1 MKRTVLVAMTAMLTL
16 TNTSAQE
23 KYSWQDPKMPTADR
37 VENLLG
43 MLKPDEKVG
52 LMMNKSASVDRLG
65 IPSYNWWSEACH
77 GVRQGGYTVYPQ
89 PIGMAAAFN
98 AQLVYDVFSQ
108 VSDEAR
114 ANWNRSDHNQFNV
127 PQGVTYY
134 PGNPELTFWCPNV
147 NIFRDPRWGRGQETC
162 GEDPYMNAVLGL
174 QTVLGMQG
182 NDPHYLKTHACAKHY
197 AVHSGPEPLRHSM
210 NVEPTNRDLWETYLP
225 AFKTL
230 VKKGNVR
237 EVMCAYQRFEGK
249 PCCTS
254 DRLLIDILR
263 NKWGYDGL
271 VVTDCDAINNFF
283 NRGQHETHKD
293 PLSASVDAVLNGTDL
308 ECGKVFMNLAD
319 GLKQG
324 LIKESDLDQHLR
336 RTLTGRFELGMFD
349 PAEMLPWA
357 NIPASNISS
366 EEHDQLATQAA
377 RESMV
382 LLENNKGV
390 LPLSK
395 NIRTLAVLGPNADDV
410 ELLNGNYGGTPTE
423 AHQHSLLS
431 GIKDVLPNTKI
442 IYHKACELNDEYT
455 TIHHL
460 QDFNGGKGVLVEF
473 WNDKDTNFENPD
485 KSGYYNELNFSTFG
499 AWGFAEGINNDNL
512 AVRISGKFTATF
524 TGEMKYTLMTDNGYV
539 LKVNGQVVEEN
550 KGGGGRRGF
559 GFGRRG
565 VEYKSFPVEQGKDY
579 DVVIEYRRG
588 NGQFAM
594 LRGDIC
600 ERKLADFTD
609 LSNEVKQADAIVI
622 IGGISAR
629 MEGEGGDKQTIELP
643 KVQQLLLQAMHK
655 TGKPVVFVNC
665 SGSAIAFGSVEGQY
679 DALLQAWYPGQGG
692 AKALAEVLFGDY
704 NPGGKLPVTFYRSND
719 DLPDFMDYSM
729 KNRTYRYFTGQ
740 PQYAF
745 GYGLSYTTF
754 SVGQG
759 KLSAKSMKKNGKVT
773 VTVPVTNTGK
783 REGTETVQ
791 VYVKRLGDEGA
802 PIKALKGF
810 QKLSLKAGETK
821 TATIALD
828 GEAFEY
834 YDEAIDEL
842 SVKPGQYKI
851 LYGTSSLDKDLKSFD
866 FTVK

>member
-1 MKRTVLVAMTAMLTL
+1 MAVTAMLT
-16 TNTSAQE
+16 TAATAQV
-23 KYSWQDPKMPTADR
+23 KYPFQDPSLSNKER
-37 VENLLG
+37 VENLLS
-43 MLKPDEKVG
+43 LLTPDEKVG
-52 LMMNKSASVDRLG
+52 LMMNKSVSVDRLG

-114 ANWNRSDHNQFNV
+114 ANWNRTDHNDPKLFNV

-162 GEDPYMNAVLGL
+162 GEDPYMNAVLGV

-182 NDPHYLKTHACAKHY
+182 NNDKYFKTHACAKHY

-225 AFKTL
+225 AFKAL
-230 VKKGNVR
+230 VKKANVR

-263 NKWGYDGL
+263 NKWGYDAIVL
-271 VVTDCDAINNFF
+271 TDCDAINNFY
-283 NRGQHETHKD
+283 NKGQHETHD
-293 PLSASVDAVLNGTDL
+293 GPLSASVDAVLNGTDL
-308 ECGKVFMNLAD
+308 ECGKVFMSLAE
-319 GLKQG
+319 GLKKG
-324 LIKESDLDQHLR
+324 MIKESDLDKHLR
-336 RTLTGRFELGMFD
+336 YTLMGRFELGMFD

-357 NIPASNISS
+357 SIPASNISS
-366 EEHDQLATQAA
+366 EEHDALATQAA

-382 LLENNKGV
+382 LLENKSAV

-395 NIRTLAVLGPNADDV
+395 DIKTLAVIGPNADDV
-410 ELLNGNYGGTPTE
+410 ELLNGNYGGTPTDN
-423 AHQHSLLS
+423 HKHSLLE
-431 GIKDVLPNTKI
+431 GIKAALPNTKI
-442 IYHKACELNDEYT
+442 IYEKACELNDEYT
-455 TIHHL
+455 TVHHL
-460 QDFNGGKGVLVEF
+460 QDFNGGKGIKVEF
-473 WNDKDTNFENPD
+473 FNNKELAGEPAKTD
-485 KSGYYNELNFSTFG
+485 YYNELNFSTFG
-499 AWGFAEGINNDNL
+499 AWGFAQGVNRDTL
-512 AVRISGKFTATF
+512 SVRLSGQYVSTF
-524 TGEMKYTLMTDNGYV
+524 TGEMKYTLTTDNGYV
-539 LKVNGQVVEEN
+539 LKVNGEVVEEN
-550 KGGGGRRGF
+550 QGGGRRRGF
-559 GFGRRG
+559 GFGRR
-565 VEYKSFPVEQGKDY
+565 VEYKSFPVEQGKTY
-579 DVVIEYRRG
+579 DVVIEYKHG

-609 LSNEVKQADAIVI
+609 LTKKVSGADAIII

-629 MEGEGGDKQTIELP
+629 MEGEGGDKQDIELP
-643 KVQQLLLQAMHK
+643 KVQQMLVKAMHQ
-655 TGKPVVFVNC
+655 TGRPVVFVNC

-704 NPGGKLPVTFYRSND
+704 NPGGKLPVTFYRSNN
-719 DLPDFMDYSM
+719 DLPDFLDYSM

-754 SVGQG
+754 SVGKG
-759 KLSAKSMKKNGKVT
+759 KMTAKSAKAGKTNKAYT
-773 VTVPVTNTGK
+773 VLAIPVTNTGK

-791 VYVKRLGDEGA
+791 VYVKRLDDAGA

-810 QKLSLKAGETK
+810 QKLTLQPGETK
-821 TATIALD
+821 RAVIALD
-828 GEAFEY
+828 SEAFEY
-834 YDEAIDEL
+834 YDELIDEL
-842 SVKPGQYKI
+842 AVKPGRYQI
-851 LYGTSSLDKDLKSFD
+851 LYGTSSQDKDLQKLD